1 MIEMVA
7 EAPWY
12 RPDGVPV
19 TLMTTGKVATP
30 ELVEAMRPIEAT
42 VPRTGPAAF
51 WVVITAWSPVLIRPT
66 TVASTLALMMS
77 LALITVIEPEL
88 PELVPPD
95 PPPPLSPPPDPLPD
109 PPPPDP
115 LPDPP
120 PPDPLPDPPP
130 PDPLPDPPPPP
141 DPLPP
146 PLICWPAVSPTVTT
160 MPSIGEVSVAPL
172 SAALALSAWDW
183 AALTDAWSAASW
195 AVDALLA
202 WSWESWDWAP
212 ARLASA
218 CAACA
223 LSEGESMVAR
233 VWPIVTR
240 CPTCTST
247 AVTCPAALK
256 LSVSV
261 VAGSMVPLVESAC
274 RRGVGA
280 AGNKRYGGR
289 DEPVDRVA
297 AQAPSD
303 AAARTMSTAGRAI
316 RGRER
321 RLRARGRR
329 FLRRGAF
336 WWAAG
341 PAAADESA
349 SPRAERRVSMPV
361 STSGRDRRPRLL
373 PVPSFMEKIPLI
385 GRVPV
390 RMTCAGQ
397 VRCGPGQPGRASR
410 GTAHSQW
417 PARGPSRIA
426 RESAAGP
433 RVPRGRGPCRHTG
446 EPDRRSYH
454 RGRPARL
461 PGDLIPW
468 YDTRGRDDRAAREV

>member
-130 PDPLPDPPPPP
+130 PP

-233 VWPIVTR
+233 VWPTVTR

-261 VAGSMVPLVESAC
+261 VAGSMVPLVERAC
-274 RRGVGA
+274 RMVVGT
-280 AGNKRYGGR
+280 AGNKRYVGPA
-289 DEPVDRVA
+289 EPVDRVA

-303 AAARTMSTAGRAI
+303 AAATTMTTAGRAI
-316 RGRER
+316 RGRDR
-321 RLRARGRR
+321 RLRARGGRL
-329 FLRRGAF
+329 LRRGAF

-341 PAAADESA
+341 PAAADASS
-349 SPRAERRVSMPV
+349 SPRAER
-361 STSGRDRRPRLL
+361 GGIDAGQHARPRSAAT
-373 PVPSFMEKIPLI
+373 PAAGAVVHGENPSHQA
-385 GRVPV
+385 GAGSHDV
-390 RMTCAGQ
+390 RGPGARRAGPA
-397 VRCGPGQPGRASR
+397 RPGQPGDRAFSVAGSGPVPDCPGISR
-410 GTAHSQW
+410 RAKGAPW
-417 PARGPSRIA
+417 ARAVS
-426 RESAAGP
+426 S
-433 RVPRGRGPCRHTG
+433 
-446 EPDRRSYH
+446 H
-454 RGRPARL
+454 RGARSAV
-461 PGDLIPW
+461 IPP
-468 YDTRGRDDRAAREV
+468 R

>member
-19 TLMTTGKVATP
+19 TVMTTGKVATP
-30 ELVEAMRPIEAT
+30 ELVEATRPIEAT

-51 WVVITAWSPVLIRPT
+51 SVVITAWSPVLIRPT

-77 LALITVIEPEL
+77 LALITVIESEL
-88 PELVPPD
+88 PD
-95 PPPPLSPPPDPLPD
+95 PPLPD
-109 PPPPDP
+109 P
-115 LPDPP
+115 
-120 PPDPLPDPPP
+120 
-130 PDPLPDPPPPP
+130 
-141 DPLPP
+141 PP
-146 PLICWPAVSPTVTT
+146 PLICWPAVSPTVTM

-172 SAALALSAWDW
+172 SATLALSAWDW

-195 AVDALLA
+195 ALDALLA
-202 WSWESWDWAP
+202 WSWESWDLAP

-233 VWPIVTR
+233 AWPVVTR

-274 RRGVGA
+274 RMVVVT
-280 AGNKRYGGR
+280 AGNKRYVGPA
-289 DEPVDRVA
+289 EPVDRVA

-303 AAARTMSTAGRAI
+303 AAATTMTTAGRAI
-316 RGRER
+316 RGRDR

-341 PAAADESA
+341 PAAADESS
-349 SPRAERRVSMPV
+349 SPRAERRGSMPV
-361 STSGRDRRPRLL
+361 STCGRDRRPRLA

-385 GRVPV
+385 RRVPV

-397 VRCGPGQPGRASR
+397 VRGGLGQPGRASR

>member
-77 LALITVIEPEL
+77 LALITVIEPDL

-95 PPPPLSPPPDPLPD
+95 PPPPLS
-109 PPPPDP
+109 PPPDP

-233 VWPIVTR
+233 VWPTVTR

-274 RRGVGA
+274 RMVVVT
-280 AGNKRYGGR
+280 AGNKRYVGPA
-289 DEPVDRVA
+289 EPVDRVA

-303 AAARTMSTAGRAI
+303 AAATTMTTAGRAI
-316 RGRER
+316 RGRDR
-321 RLRARGRR
+321 RLRAGGKRFPGRR
-329 FLRRGAF
+329 PLGRGAGKKMPPARRLLVGRRSRRGGRIIVTARREEGID
-336 WWAAG
+336 AGQHVRPRSAATPAAGAVVHGENPSHQAGAGSHGVRGPGARRAG
-341 PAAADESA
+341 PA
-349 SPRAERRVSMPV
+349 R
-361 STSGRDRRPRLL
+361 
-373 PVPSFMEKIPLI
+373 
-385 GRVPV
+385 
-390 RMTCAGQ
+390 
-397 VRCGPGQPGRASR
+397 PGQPGNRAFSVAGSGPVPDCPGISR
-410 GTAHSQW
+410 RAKGAPW
-417 PARGPSRIA
+417 ARAVS
-426 RESAAGP
+426 S
-433 RVPRGRGPCRHTG
+433 
-446 EPDRRSYH
+446 H
-454 RGRPARL
+454 RGARSAV
-461 PGDLIPW
+461 IPP
-468 YDTRGRDDRAAREV
+468 R

>member
-1 MIEMVA
+1 MIETVA
-7 EAPWY
+7 EAPSY

-30 ELVEAMRPIEAT
+30 ELVEATRPIEAT

-51 WVVITAWSPVLIRPT
+51 SVVITAWSRVLIRPT

-77 LALITVIEPEL
+77 LALITVIESEL

-95 PPPPLSPPPDPLPD
+95 PPPLSPPPDPLPD
-109 PPPPDP
+109 PPPPD
-115 LPDPP
+115 
-120 PPDPLPDPPP
+120 
-130 PDPLPDPPPPP
+130 PPPP

-172 SAALALSAWDW
+172 SATLALSAWDW

-195 AVDALLA
+195 ALDALLA

-233 VWPIVTR
+233 VWPTVTR

-261 VAGSMVPLVESAC
+261 VAGSRVPWVEGAC
-274 RRGVGA
+274 RRVVGT
-280 AGNKRYGGR
+280 AGNKRDVGPA
-289 DEPVDRVA
+289 EPVDRVA

-303 AAARTMSTAGRAI
+303 AAATTMTTAGRAI
-316 RGRER
+316 RGRDR

-336 WWAAG
+336 WWAGG
-341 PAAADESA
+341 PA
-349 SPRAERRVSMPV
+349 
-361 STSGRDRRPRLL
+361 T
-373 PVPSFMEKIPLI
+373 
-385 GRVPV
+385 
-390 RMTCAGQ
+390 
-397 VRCGPGQPGRASR
+397 
-410 GTAHSQW
+410 
-417 PARGPSRIA
+417 
-426 RESAAGP
+426 
-433 RVPRGRGPCRHTG
+433 
-446 EPDRRSYH
+446 
-454 RGRPARL
+454 
-461 PGDLIPW
+461 
-468 YDTRGRDDRAAREV
+468 